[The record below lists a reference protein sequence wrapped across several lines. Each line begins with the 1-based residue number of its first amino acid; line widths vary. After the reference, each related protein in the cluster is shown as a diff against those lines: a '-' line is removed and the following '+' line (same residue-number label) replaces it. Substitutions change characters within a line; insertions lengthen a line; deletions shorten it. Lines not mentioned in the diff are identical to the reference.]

1 MAAASGKV
9 AIRATYRGT
18 GKGGFI
24 LACQPPVRPSRW
36 TPSTSSWS
44 NEQGQIAE
52 HWGMADTIGTVGQL
66 GLLPAPGQAPASIS
80 GRASAE
86 QSGFRGAG
94 VADDRPLRRRFG
106 SLGDDGSQFAADA
119 GREVDE
125 RGEPAGEDGREPE
138 RQLAASGSSAPPS
151 GEPGAG

>member
-24 LACQPPVRPSRW
+24 LACQPPARPSRW
-36 TPSTSSWS
+36 TPSHSSWS

-66 GLLPAPGQAPASIS
+66 GLLPAPG
-80 GRASAE
+80 
-86 QSGFRGAG
+86 
-94 VADDRPLRRRFG
+94 
-106 SLGDDGSQFAADA
+106 
-119 GREVDE
+119 
-125 RGEPAGEDGREPE
+125 
-138 RQLAASGSSAPPS
+138 
-151 GEPGAG
+151 PGACVNFRQSLR

>member
-24 LACQPPVRPSRW
+24 LACQPPARPSRW
-36 TPSTSSWS
+36 TPATSSWS

-52 HWGMADTIGTVGQL
+52 HWGMAGTIGTVGQL

-86 QSGFRGAG
+86 QSGFRGGGRGGRSPTSPAFWLAG
-94 VADDRPLRRRFG
+94 
-106 SLGDDGSQFAADA
+106 
-119 GREVDE
+119 
-125 RGEPAGEDGREPE
+125 
-138 RQLAASGSSAPPS
+138 
-151 GEPGAG
+151 